1 MAASFEHGVAG
12 RSRSARLGST
22 GLEANSAGQLTVS
35 LTRCAWLFDCACMFG
50 RGGIPPQTTQHQERA
65 SILET
70 LFVCHVRWL
79 VFFFFSVRVCS
90 M

>member
-1 MAASFEHGVAG
+1 MVASFEHGVAG
-12 RSRSARLGST
+12 RFHFARLGST
-22 GLEANSAGQLTVS
+22 GLEANSAGQLFAS
-35 LTRCAWLFDCACMFG
+35 LTRCTLFFDCTCMFG